1 MLNYEQGKTKSRAKL
16 RFWACPGSVKISRSG
31 SHISFRNRLQHAT
44 RQQQQQQQQQHKQQH
59 QRETNVASSAALN
72 QRYIKLV

>member
-1 MLNYEQGKTKSRAKL
+1 
-16 RFWACPGSVKISRSG
+16 VKISRSG

-44 RQQQQQQQQQHKQQH
+44 RQQQQQQHQQQQQQQQQH